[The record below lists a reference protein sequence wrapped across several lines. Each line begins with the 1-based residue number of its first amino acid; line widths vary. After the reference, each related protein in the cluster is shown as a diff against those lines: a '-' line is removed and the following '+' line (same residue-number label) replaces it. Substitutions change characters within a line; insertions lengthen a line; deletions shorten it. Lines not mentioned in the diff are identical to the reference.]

1 MWQGGSLTVHGSLNV
16 DSRTL
21 IDGMVADAMFA
32 GGQCACVYDNEAQTQ
47 EIAVQ
52 VSAGSAENQLS
63 GVLVNRIPR
72 TGGNT
77 LSAELLTNFSNNDL
91 ASQNLDDELIARGLP
106 TPAELYKQ
114 YDINYTSMQEGT
126 SASVITYVVAP
137 ARGYHGN
144 AVHVLLMDGSTRSV
158 ADSVSL
164 ATWQALGTRAGGEV
178 VGEF

>member
-72 TGGNT
+72 SGGNT

-114 YDINYTSMQEGT
+114 YDINYTVAGP
-126 SASVITYVVAP
+126 VIRDRLWFWTV
-137 ARGYHGN
+137 
-144 AVHVLLMDGSTRSV
+144 
-158 ADSVSL
+158 
-164 ATWQALGTRAGGEV
+164 
-178 VGEF
+178 

>member
-63 GVLVNRIPR
+63 GVLVNRVPR
-72 TGGNT
+72 TGSNT
-77 LSAELLTNFSNNDL
+77 LSAELLMNFSNNDL
-91 ASQNLDDELIARGLP
+91 AACPRPRSSTSSTTST
-106 TPAELYKQ
+106 TP
-114 YDINYTSMQEGT
+114 
-126 SASVITYVVAP
+126 
-137 ARGYHGN
+137 
-144 AVHVLLMDGSTRSV
+144 
-158 ADSVSL
+158 
-164 ATWQALGTRAGGEV
+164 WQV
-178 VGEF
+178 P